1 MLLIFAGLA
10 LIILDQAVK
19 GWVVRNIAFGSA
31 EIPLI
36 PGVLSLTRVHN
47 DGAAFSFLSGGNAKW
62 LFIALALLF
71 AAAVFTVLTAEFV
84 KGKTEKIC
92 LAMMAAGGLAN
103 CIDRFVYGYVVDMF
117 RIELFNF
124 AVFNVADAFITVF
137 TFIFAVKV
145 LFSDDSKRES

>member
-31 EIPLI
+31 DIPLI

-92 LAMMAAGGLAN
+92 LAMMAAGGPAFAMKAYDEPCRRTVEEPAL
-103 CIDRFVYGYVVDMF
+103 
-117 RIELFNF
+117 RIGVLGDVHINQRLF
-124 AVFNVADAFITVF
+124 AFGDHKGPLYPF
-137 TFIFAVKV
+137 
-145 LFSDDSKRES
+145 